1 MNDDQITVTGVVGS
15 DPRPIVTDKG
25 VPITSFRLASSRR
38 VFDRETGTWS
48 DGHTNWYTVSAFRR
62 LADNVNYSLRKGE
75 HVVVTG
81 RLRLRAWK
89 TAEKQ
94 GTTAEIDA
102 EAIGHDLSWAVT
114 RASRLQSREQA
125 ADASSQTS
133 TGSDAALDGAVGQE
147 LGAPVDDEAG
157 ASGFAAGFL
166 AEIDG
171 FGAAGFEVFGADG
184 SIIAEADGS
193 DPSDGRDGADGSD
206 GTDGSDDSDGDAEHP
221 VGSSG
226 RGIFSLGGRR

>member
-81 RLRLRAWK
+81 RLRLRAWQ

-114 RASRLQSREQA
+114 RASRLQSRDQA
-125 ADASSQTS
+125 ADASSQS
-133 TGSDAALDGAVGQE
+133 SNGGDAALDEAAGQVLE
-147 LGAPVDDEAG
+147 APVDDEAG
-157 ASGFAAGFL
+157 ASPFAAGFP

-171 FGAAGFEVFGADG
+171 LGTGAFDAFSADA
-184 SIIAEADGS
+184 SVLAEADGL
-193 DPSDGRDGADGSD
+193 GAAG
-206 GTDGSDDSDGDAEHP
+206 GPDDVEGDAEP
-221 VGSSG
+221 AGESNG

>member
-15 DPRPIVTDKG
+15 DPRPIVTEKG

-81 RLRLRAWK
+81 RLRLRAWQ

-102 EAIGHDLSWAVT
+102 EAIGHDLNWGIT
-114 RASRLQSREQA
+114 RATRLQSREPATDASQQTEGEPEA
-125 ADASSQTS
+125 AVEGAEAAVPYAPGFPAEHGGLDVVAVGLGAEPFGVFDADA
-133 TGSDAALDGAVGQE
+133 DG
-147 LGAPVDDEAG
+147 EAG
-157 ASGFAAGFL
+157 GGGDDLDAS
-166 AEIDG
+166 
-171 FGAAGFEVFGADG
+171 
-184 SIIAEADGS
+184 EADDRS
-193 DPSDGRDGADGSD
+193 A
-206 GTDGSDDSDGDAEHP
+206 
-221 VGSSG
+221 
-226 RGIFSLGGRR
+226 RGLFSLGGRR